1 MKTIQQKRE
10 AKGKVQGAKA
20 RPAIGVTMG
29 NTIADAIERE
39 LQTVT
44 ALDAIK
50 QLIGKPLPDVLVAI
64 ETVKQRRDERKLE
77 VQAEH
82 CGMKDADTV
91 NGKADVEP
99 EVWEIVHKLHRS
111 LDANYQRYITI
122 MTAIKD
128 GKATADIEASTS
140 IIEAYGFSTDKSGK
154 KGGNATTKK
163 AMRASGFAS
172 WNAKTARIIEVQD
185 GKPTP
190 ESIARLEAHTKEC
203 LALLAKYHLQT
214 SFPVADML
222 AIVAKPKSGKA
233 PKHLKAA

>member
-1 MKTIQQKRE
+1 MRTIQQKRE

-20 RPAIGVTMG
+20 RPAVGVTMG

-39 LQTVT
+39 LQTVK

-82 CGMKDADTV
+82 CGMKNGDTV
-91 NGKADVEP
+91 NGKADVKP
-99 EVWEIVHKLHRS
+99 ELWEVVHKLHRS
-111 LDANYQRYITI
+111 LDANYQRYLTI
-122 MTAIKD
+122 MGAIKD
-128 GKATADIEASTS
+128 GKATADIQASTS
-140 IIEAYGFSTDKSGK
+140 IIEAYGLSTDKSGK

-185 GKPTP
+185 GKPTAD
-190 ESIARLEAHTKEC
+190 SLARLEAHTKEC
-203 LALLAKYHLQT
+203 LAILAKYHMQT